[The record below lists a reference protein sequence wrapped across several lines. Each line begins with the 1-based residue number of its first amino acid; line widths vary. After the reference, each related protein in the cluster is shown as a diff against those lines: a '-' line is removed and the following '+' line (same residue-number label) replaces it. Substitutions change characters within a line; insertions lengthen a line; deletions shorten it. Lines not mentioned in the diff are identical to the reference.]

1 MNEKT
6 RPVQWEKLM
15 VLIEWAKA
23 DERNSER
30 LKKGK
35 PSEVAKILKEVGG
48 MSMEEVALLFDDLG
62 YIADRN
68 SLQWWSPLA

>member
-15 VLIEWAKA
+15 DLIEWAKLS
-23 DERNSER
+23 DDNSER

-35 PSEVAKILKEVGG
+35 PSEVAKIIKEEAQ